1 MNAHNKCRN
10 LNTMRTIRIT
20 LKVLS
25 ALKNFK
31 AFWIFS
37 GYYAWMLLAF
47 SQWLCEFFSFIND
60 EVVPFIVASN
70 TPVAWVAIRNKSV
83 WK

>member
-31 AFWIFS
+31 AFCIFS
-37 GYYAWMLLAF
+37 GYMLG
-47 SQWLCEFFSFIND
+47 
-60 EVVPFIVASN
+60 VVPFIVASN
-70 TPVAWVAIRNKSV
+70 TQVA
-83 WK
+83 